1 MIPFVPRSQ
10 ALRQTSAVAHAQPDV
25 PQSTTAYYSIDT
37 LVCRGRRPLVIEW
50 WSSFFS
56 LIRQPPPAGSVEA
69 WTAASLLP
77 AASGAVGLYADST
90 GGGGRA
96 GAWLRRLQEA
106 QRLSEEAPDDVGL
119 LVYQPNFYTPDAGF
133 ALSVITGRV
142 SIALLRQRLWV

>member
-1 MIPFVPRSQ
+1 MYRRVPRHIV
-10 ALRQTSAVAHAQPDV
+10 AL
-25 PQSTTAYYSIDT
+25 T

-69 WTAASLLP
+69 WAAASLLP
-77 AASGAVGLYADST
+77 AASGAVGLYTDSA

-119 LVYQPNFYTPDAGF
+119 LVYQPNVYTPDAGY

-142 SIALLRQRLWV
+142 SIAVLRQESQRLWRGTPDAVCAFLLVGALL